1 MKTILILGAKSDI
14 GKAIAIKYYQH
25 GYNLILAGRNVEEH
39 FKDVKDSEFPNLNSK
54 ISYKELD
61 IIDPVSIR
69 QFNESFEDYPDGI
82 ISCIGLLGDQKKGE
96 MESEHAKTIIYS
108 NFTGIVEVIE
118 GIANEFEKHK
128 SGFIIGISSVAGE
141 RGRQNNYYY
150 GAAKAAFTTYL
161 SGLRNRLYKSNVQ
174 VMTVIPGYVNT
185 KMTEGMNLPK
195 WLTVSPEFVAD
206 SIYINQQNGK
216 DIIYTPKI
224 WYLIT
229 FIIRKIPEKLF
240 KRMNL

>member
-96 MESEHAKTIIYS
+96 MESEHAKKIICS
-108 NFTGIVEVIE
+108 NFPGIVEVIE
-118 GIANEFEKHK
+118 GIANEFEKRTI
-128 SGFIIGISSVAGE
+128 GFIIGISSVAGE
-141 RGRQNNYYY
+141 RGRQSNYFY
-150 GAAKAAFTTYL
+150 GSSKAAFTSYL
-161 SGLRNRLYKSNVQ
+161 SGLRNRLFKKNIH

-185 KMTEGMNLPK
+185 KMTEGMDLPK
-195 WLTVSPEFVAD
+195 WLTVSPEFVAN
-206 SIYINQQNGK
+206 SIYKNHQKGK
-216 DIIYTPKI
+216 DLIYIPKI
-224 WYLIT
+224 WFLIML
-229 FIIRKIPEKLF
+229 IIRCIPEKVF
-240 KRMNL
+240 KRMSL